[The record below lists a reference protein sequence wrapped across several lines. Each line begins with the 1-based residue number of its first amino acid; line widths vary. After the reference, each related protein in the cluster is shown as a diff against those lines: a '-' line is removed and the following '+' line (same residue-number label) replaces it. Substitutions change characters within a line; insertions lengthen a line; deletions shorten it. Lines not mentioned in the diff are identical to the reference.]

1 MKNRNRLCQARSAG
15 VILRTSATH
24 PMLATFTAKVETL
37 NSADLRTLYAELFA
51 QEMPFECIDIVL
63 NRLMD
68 LDGVEAVD
76 AFIDTV
82 G

>member
-1 MKNRNRLCQARSAG
+1 
-15 VILRTSATH
+15 
-24 PMLATFTAKVETL
+24 MLTAFAAKVETL
-37 NSADLRTLYAELFA
+37 DSSALRDLYTQLFA

-68 LDGVEAVD
+68 LDGVEATGE
-76 AFIDTV
+76 FIDTV

>member
-1 MKNRNRLCQARSAG
+1 
-15 VILRTSATH
+15 
-24 PMLATFTAKVETL
+24 MLATFTAKVSTL
-37 NSADLRTLYAELFA
+37 DSASLRTLYTELFT
-51 QEMPFECIDIVL
+51 QELPFQCIDVVL

-76 AFIDTV
+76 AFIETV

>member
-1 MKNRNRLCQARSAG
+1 
-15 VILRTSATH
+15 
-24 PMLATFTAKVETL
+24 MLTAFTAKVETL

>member
-1 MKNRNRLCQARSAG
+1 
-15 VILRTSATH
+15 
-24 PMLATFTAKVETL
+24 MLATFTAKVSTL
-37 NSADLRTLYAELFA
+37 DSASLRTLYTELFT
-51 QEMPFECIDIVL
+51 QELPFQCIDIVL
-63 NRLMD
+63 DRLMD

>member
-1 MKNRNRLCQARSAG
+1 
-15 VILRTSATH
+15 
-24 PMLATFTAKVETL
+24 MLSTFTAKVATL
-37 NSADLRTLYAELFA
+37 DSSALRDLYTQLFA

-68 LDGVEAVD
+68 LDGVEATGE
-76 AFIDTV
+76 FIETV